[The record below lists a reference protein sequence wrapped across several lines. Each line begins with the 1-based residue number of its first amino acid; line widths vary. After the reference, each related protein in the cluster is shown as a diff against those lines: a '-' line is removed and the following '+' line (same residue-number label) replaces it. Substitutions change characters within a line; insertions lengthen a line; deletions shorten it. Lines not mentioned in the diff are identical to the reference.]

1 MGTTATPTPAQPR
14 LPAPTVCA
22 TIKYIFQ
29 LRDIFCAVIAQ
40 FSYCHSVYSKQN
52 KIQTVEFQFGNS
64 ETMMPILKQQIRR
77 K

>member
-1 MGTTATPTPAQPR
+1 MGTTATPTPASRGSQ
-14 LPAPTVCA
+14 LPLFVPQSN
-22 TIKYIFQ
+22 IFSNYS
-29 LRDIFCAVIAQ
+29 DIFCAVIAQ